1 MKGEFV
7 VIFPIEGLISPP
19 RMRRMAMDQ
28 IGPML
33 EKQQITLTE
42 GRWSWH
48 VEFHGR
54 DRYLVAR
61 HGASTT
67 APPDLVEQRAH
78 ALAEGVRGPL
88 PSIAQRIEA
97 SIAAYDPGDLAEEPA
112 PSPRVCSVDGCEGKV
127 VARGWCNRHYYRAR
141 AHGDPT
147 RGRIPYSETPARLDA
162 LEALLAQ
169 GVDRDRAVQRCGWKS
184 WKTAV
189 RTADRTGRAALAG
202 ELRRA
207 EPAGVAS

>member
-7 VIFPIEGLISPP
+7 VIFRIEGLISPP

-28 IGPML
+28 ITQIRQ
-33 EKQQITLTE
+33 EQQITLDE
-42 GRWSWH
+42 SRWSWH
-48 VEFHGR
+48 VAFHGR

-61 HGASTT
+61 HAASTT

-78 ALAEGVRGPL
+78 DLAEEVRGPL

-97 SIAAYDPGDLAEEPA
+97 SIAAYDASDIADEPSAPGA
-112 PSPRVCSVDGCEGKV
+112 CSVAGCDAKV
-127 VARGWCNRHYYRAR
+127 KARGMCNRHYHRAR
-141 AHGDPT
+141 SYGDPT
-147 RGRIPYSETPARLDA
+147 VARIAYNEIPARLDA
-162 LEALLAQ
+162 LEDLLAQ

-184 WKTAV
+184 WRTALKTANSSG
-189 RTADRTGRAALAG
+189 RTELVG

-207 EPAGVAS
+207 EPAGAAS